1 MGRGVAALLVASS
14 LGAGVAV
21 GLASAT
27 LAPDVA
33 GASRAQVV
41 RVSTAKVA
49 HVGTVL
55 TTGSGRTLYYFTAN
69 PLGKSLCTGACAQIW
84 PPDLASKGA
93 HIRGPHGV
101 KGLSLISVGS
111 GHWQVAFHNNALY
124 RFKSD
129 TRKGQA
135 GGQGVLGKWFAA
147 LKSGIPATA
156 AGAPVTAPTSTSTTA
171 PSTSTTQTPQAPPGS
186 APVPQAPTTTGPA
199 SQTPAPM
206 PMAPPPPAVPTPTNA
221 PPATPPPTTPTTS
234 TPTTMA
240 PSSGG
245 ASF

>member
-1 MGRGVAALLVASS
+1 
-14 LGAGVAV
+14 VAV
-21 GLASAT
+21 GLATAT
-27 LAPDVA
+27 PASDVA

-41 RVSTAKVA
+41 RVSTAHVA

-69 PLGKSLCTGACAQIW
+69 PLGKSSCTGACAQIW
-84 PPDLASKGA
+84 PPFLASKGA

-101 KGLSLISVGS
+101 KGLSLISIGS
-111 GHWQVAFHNNALY
+111 GQWQVAFHDNALY

-129 TRKGQA
+129 TRRGQA

-156 AGAPVTAPTSTSTTA
+156 APATAPTSTSTTA
-171 PSTSTTQTPQAPPGS
+171 PSTSTTQTPQAPTATPPLPQ
-186 APVPQAPTTTGPA
+186 APQAPTTTAPA
-199 SQTPAPM
+199 QTPAPV
-206 PMAPPPPAVPTPTNA
+206 PMAPPPPAAPTPTNA
-221 PPATPPPTTPTTS
+221 PPAAPPPTTPTTT